1 VEGLSTGNVQKI
13 MKAGHDTVEKIVGLS
28 IKDLLKVEGFQ
39 IKTATKIHDGIQEKL
54 EKASLVTLMSAS
66 NLFGRGFSEKRI
78 ELILEGVPDILTS
91 GESVSQKIQRVSQI
105 KGMGEKS
112 AEAFIMN
119 IEGFLAFLQDMG
131 IKVPKQNPKQFEE
144 EEKEEENHE
153 LFQRTIV
160 LSGTREKEI
169 LEKLKSVGA
178 KVGANITKNTFCLVV
193 KDKMDKT
200 GKYQDAEKYGIPIV
214 DVGEFQKKYM

>member
-1 VEGLSTGNVQKI
+1 
-13 MKAGHDTVEKIVGLS
+13 
-28 IKDLLKVEGFQ
+28 
-39 IKTATKIHDGIQEKL
+39 
-54 EKASLVTLMSAS
+54 MSAS

-91 GESVSQKIQRVSQI
+91 VESVSQKIQRVSQI

-112 AEAFIMN
+112 AEAFIIN
-119 IEGFLAFLQDMG
+119 IEVFLAFLQEMG
-131 IKVPKQNPKQFEE
+131 IKASQQNPKQL
-144 EEKEEENHE
+144 KKEENHK
-153 LFQRTIV
+153 LFQKTIV

-178 KVGANITKNTFCLVV
+178 KVGANITKNTFCLIV
-193 KDKMDKT
+193 KDKTDKT